1 VGKGAQTLD
10 YTTLVACC
18 HELSSNW
25 VPAKVEEVRVVLS
38 HVQQTSSLLT
48 AVAQH

>member
-18 HELSSNW
+18 HELATNW
-25 VPAKVEEVRVVLS
+25 VPAKVEEVS
-38 HVQQTSSLLT
+38 ISDTN
-48 AVAQH
+48 AQHASRLLPCF